1 LFTFCPPG
9 PEERMKEK
17 VSSFS
22 GMVRPGAIS
31 MGTSL
36 SRLNLLAS
44 LTSQKNR
51 FSKSIADLLNLQGF
65 YDLLT

>member
-1 LFTFCPPG
+1 
-9 PEERMKEK
+9 
-17 VSSFS
+17 
-22 GMVRPGAIS
+22 